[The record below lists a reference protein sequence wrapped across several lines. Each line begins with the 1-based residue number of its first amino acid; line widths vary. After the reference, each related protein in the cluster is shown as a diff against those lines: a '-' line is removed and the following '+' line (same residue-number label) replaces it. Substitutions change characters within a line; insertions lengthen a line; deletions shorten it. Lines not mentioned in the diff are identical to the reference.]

1 MTSGYVRLSDG
12 CGLFWR
18 RDGVAGR
25 PNIILSNSLGTTH
38 RMWDTQIERLVQ
50 SHSII
55 RYDTR
60 GHGQSDAPSG
70 EYSID
75 RLAHDVVELA
85 DALEIDRFDFV
96 GLSLGGMTGMK
107 LGTLYP
113 DRLAT
118 LSLCNT
124 AAYMGPPESWQA
136 RIELVRRY
144 GMAAI
149 ADAVIERSYTPRFR
163 ASQPQ
168 EVGRILDMLLETDRE
183 GYAGCCAAIRDMDQR
198 SSISAIRVSTLVIG
212 GMVDPAT
219 PPEKAAE
226 IAETIPNSQL
236 FYLEAAHLSNIEQ
249 SKDFTAVFTR
259 FLDDTNA

>member
-1 MTSGYVRLSDG
+1 MTSGHVRLSDG
-12 CGLFWR
+12 CEVFWR
-18 RDGVAGR
+18 RDGGVGL
-25 PNIILSNSLGTTH
+25 PSVILSNSLGTTH
-38 RMWDTQIERLVQ
+38 RMWDAQVERLER

-60 GHGQSDAPSG
+60 GHGQSDAPSS

-75 RLAHDVVELA
+75 RLAKDVVELA
-85 DALEIDRFDFV
+85 DALEIERFDFV

-107 LGTLYP
+107 LGTLCP

-124 AAYMGPPESWQA
+124 AAYLGPPESWQA
-136 RIELVRRY
+136 RIELVQRD

-149 ADAVIERSYTPRFR
+149 ADAVIERWFTPRFR

-168 EVGRILDMLLETDRE
+168 EVGRILDMLLGTNRD

-198 SSISAIRVSTLVIG
+198 PSISAIRVPMLVIG
-212 GMVDPAT
+212 GTADPAT

-226 IAETIPNSQL
+226 IADTVPNSRL
-236 FYLEAAHLSNIEQ
+236 CYLEAAHLSNIEQ
-249 SKDFTAVFTR
+249 PDEFTGILAR
-259 FLDDTNA
+259 FLDGTNV